1 MQLEFVVPPAFDG
14 ARLGTFLRTQGVT
27 AGLIR
32 SVKHAGRGFFAD
44 GVPLHTDRPVCTGQR
59 ITFVLPPD
67 PPTSVAPQP
76 VPLKIVYE
84 DDFAAVLDK
93 PAGLAVHPTLNH
105 PDKTLA
111 NGWVFHLQRQGT
123 PGVFRPVNRLDKNT
137 SGLVLCA
144 QNAYAAPL
152 LAAGAQK

>member
-32 SVKHAGRGFFAD
+32 AIKHAGRGFFAD

-67 PPTSVAPQP
+67 PPTQ
-76 VPLKIVYE
+76 
-84 DDFAAVLDK
+84 F
-93 PAGLAVHPTLNH
+93 
-105 PDKTLA
+105 
-111 NGWVFHLQRQGT
+111 
-123 PGVFRPVNRLDKNT
+123 
-137 SGLVLCA
+137 
-144 QNAYAAPL
+144 
-152 LAAGAQK
+152 